1 MPKKQEQE
9 VGPSTD
15 ELEEKVRL
23 LTAALEQQEKN
34 LKLTMS
40 KQEGDPRAKYP
51 RDEHGYILVTEICRR
66 LPAQDPEL
74 MEDPNC
80 YWNGFRWVQGRE
92 GGPNE
97 WRDRN

>member
-1 MPKKQEQE
+1 MPKKEEEE
-9 VGPSTD
+9 VGPSVG

-51 RDEHGYILVTEICRR
+51 RDEHGYILITEICRR
-66 LPAQDPEL
+66 VPAQDPDRIA
-74 MEDPNC
+74 DPNQWWC
-80 YWNGFRWVQGRE
+80 GYQWCKGPE